1 MIKEEIKDIK
11 EDKITLRKFGL
22 TVGTVLLLVGIVLY
36 LTGKSSSVVFGGAGV
51 ILILFGLILPN
62 VLKPLN
68 KIWMILA
75 VILGWFMSRLILF
88 ILFYIVIT
96 PIGFFLRIAGKDF
109 LNLRTDK
116 NSDSYWEKREKRVKE
131 KIDYERQF

>member
-1 MIKEEIKDIK
+1 MLKEEIKNIK
-11 EDKITLRKFGL
+11 EDQTTLRKFGL

-36 LTGKSSSVVFGGAGV
+36 LTGKSSSVIFGGAGV
-51 ILILFGLILPN
+51 LLILFGLILPN
-62 VLKPLN
+62 ILKPLN
-68 KIWMILA
+68 KIWMTLA

-116 NSDSYWEKREKRVKE
+116 NSDSYWEKREKTVKE

>member
-1 MIKEEIKDIK
+1 MFKEEIKNIK
-11 EDKITLRKFGL
+11 EDKTTLRKFGL
-22 TVGTVLLLVGIVLY
+22 TIGTVLLLVGIVLY
-36 LTGKSSSVVFGGAGV
+36 LTGKSSSVVFGGVGV
-51 ILILFGLILPN
+51 LLILFGLILPN
-62 VLKPLN
+62 ILKPLN
-68 KIWMILA
+68 KIWMTLA

-116 NSDSYWEKREKRVKE
+116 NSDSYWEKREKTVNE

>member
-1 MIKEEIKDIK
+1 MFKEEIKNIK
-11 EDKITLRKFGL
+11 EDKTTLRKFGL

-51 ILILFGLILPN
+51 LLILFGLILPN
-62 VLKPLN
+62 ILKPLN
-68 KIWMILA
+68 KIWMTLA

-116 NSDSYWEKREKRVKE
+116 NSDSYWEKREKRDKE

>member
-1 MIKEEIKDIK
+1 MFKEEIKNIK
-11 EDKITLRKFGL
+11 EDKTTLRKFGL
-22 TVGTVLLLVGIVLY
+22 TVGTVLLIVAIVLY
-36 LTGKSSSVVFGGAGV
+36 LTGKSSSVIFGGAGV
-51 ILILFGLILPN
+51 LLILFGLILPN
-62 VLKPLN
+62 ILKPLN
-68 KIWMILA
+68 KIWMTLA

-96 PIGFFLRIAGKDF
+96 PIGFFLTIAGKDF

-116 NSDSYWEKREKRVKE
+116 NSNSYWEKREKRVKE

>member
-1 MIKEEIKDIK
+1 MFKEEIKNIK
-11 EDKITLRKFGL
+11 EDKTTLSKFGL
-22 TVGTVLLLVGIVLY
+22 TVGTVLLLIGIVLY

-51 ILILFGLILPN
+51 LLILFGLILPN
-62 VLKPLN
+62 ILKPLN

-109 LNLRTDK
+109 LNLRTNK

>member
-1 MIKEEIKDIK
+1 MFNEEIKNIK
-11 EDKITLRKFGL
+11 EDKTTLRKFGL
-22 TVGTVLLLVGIVLY
+22 TVGAVLLLVGIVLY

-51 ILILFGLILPN
+51 LLILFGLILPN
-62 VLKPLN
+62 ILKPLN
-68 KIWMILA
+68 KVWMTLA

-116 NSDSYWEKREKRVKE
+116 NSDSYWEKREKIVKE
-131 KIDYERQF
+131 KLDYERQF

>member
-1 MIKEEIKDIK
+1 MFKEEIKNIK
-11 EDKITLRKFGL
+11 EDNSTLRKFGL
-22 TVGTVLLLVGIVLY
+22 TVGTVLFAAGIVLY
-36 LTGKSSSVVFGGAGV
+36 LTGKSSSFVIGGIGV
-51 ILILFGLILPN
+51 LLILFGLILPSI
-62 VLKPLN
+62 LKPLN

-96 PIGFFLRIAGKDF
+96 PIGFFLKLMGKDF
-109 LNLRTDK
+109 LNRKIDN
-116 NSDSYWEKREKRVKE
+116 NSQTYWETREKKIKE

>member
-1 MIKEEIKDIK
+1 MFKEEIKNIK
-11 EDKITLRKFGL
+11 EDKTTLRKFGL

-36 LTGKSSSVVFGGAGV
+36 FAGKSSSVVFGGAGV
-51 ILILFGLILPN
+51 LLILFGLILPN
-62 VLKPLN
+62 ILKPLN
-68 KIWMILA
+68 KIWMTLA

>member
-1 MIKEEIKDIK
+1 MFKEEIKNIK
-11 EDKITLRKFGL
+11 EDKTTLRKFGL
-22 TVGTVLLLVGIVLY
+22 TVGTVLLLIGIVLY

-51 ILILFGLILPN
+51 LLILFGLILSN
-62 VLKPLN
+62 ILKPLN
-68 KIWMILA
+68 KIWMTLA

-96 PIGFFLRIAGKDF
+96 PIGFFLKIAGKDF

>member
-1 MIKEEIKDIK
+1 MFKDEINNIK
-11 EDKITLRKFGL
+11 EDKTTLRKFGL
-22 TVGTVLLLVGIVLY
+22 TVGAVLLLVGIVLY
-36 LTGKSSSVVFGGAGV
+36 LTGKSSSVVFGGVGV
-51 ILILFGLILPN
+51 LLILLGLILPN
-62 VLKPLN
+62 ILKPLN
-68 KIWMILA
+68 KIWMSLA

-109 LNLRTDK
+109 LNLRTGK
-116 NSDSYWEKREKRVKE
+116 NSESYWEKREKRVKE

>member
-1 MIKEEIKDIK
+1 
-11 EDKITLRKFGL
+11 
-22 TVGTVLLLVGIVLY
+22 
-36 LTGKSSSVVFGGAGV
+36 
-51 ILILFGLILPN
+51 
-62 VLKPLN
+62 
-68 KIWMILA
+68 
-75 VILGWFMSRLILF
+75 MSRLILF

-116 NSDSYWEKREKRVKE
+116 NSDSYWEKREKGVKE

>member
-1 MIKEEIKDIK
+1 MFKEEIKNIK
-11 EDKITLRKFGL
+11 EDKTTLRKFGT
-22 TVGTVLLLVGIVLY
+22 TVGTVLLIVGIVLY
-36 LTGKSSSVVFGGAGV
+36 LTGKSSSVIFGGAGV
-51 ILILFGLILPN
+51 LLILFGLILPN
-62 VLKPLN
+62 ILKQLN
-68 KIWMILA
+68 KIWMTMA

>member
-1 MIKEEIKDIK
+1 MFKEEIKNIK
-11 EDKITLRKFGL
+11 EDKTTLRKFGL

-36 LTGKSSSVVFGGAGV
+36 LTGKSSSVVLGGAGV
-51 ILILFGLILPN
+51 FLMLFGLILPN
-62 VLKPLN
+62 ILKPLN
-68 KIWMILA
+68 KVWMTLA

-116 NSDSYWEKREKRVKE
+116 NSDSYWEKREKTVRE

>member
-1 MIKEEIKDIK
+1 MLKEEIKNIK
-11 EDKITLRKFGL
+11 EDKTTLRKFGL

-51 ILILFGLILPN
+51 LLILFGLILPN
-62 VLKPLN
+62 ILKPLN
-68 KIWMILA
+68 KVWMTLA

-116 NSDSYWEKREKRVKE
+116 NSDSYWEKREKIVKE
-131 KIDYERQF
+131 KKANS

>member
-1 MIKEEIKDIK
+1 MFKEEIKNIK
-11 EDKITLRKFGL
+11 EDKTTLRKFGL
-22 TVGTVLLLVGIVLY
+22 TVGAVLLLVGIVLY
-36 LTGKSSSVVFGGAGV
+36 LTGKSSSVVFLGAGV
-51 ILILFGLILPN
+51 LLILLGLILPN
-62 VLKPLN
+62 ILKPLN
-68 KIWMILA
+68 KIWMSLA

-116 NSDSYWEKREKRVKE
+116 NSDSYWEKREK
-131 KIDYERQF
+131 

>member
-1 MIKEEIKDIK
+1 MFKEEIKNIK
-11 EDKITLRKFGL
+11 EDKTTLRKFGL
-22 TVGTVLLLVGIVLY
+22 TVGAVLLLVGIVLY
-36 LTGKSSSVVFGGAGV
+36 LTDKSSSVVFGGAGV
-51 ILILFGLILPN
+51 LLILFGLILPN
-62 VLKPLN
+62 ILKPLN
-68 KIWMILA
+68 KVWMTLA

>member
-1 MIKEEIKDIK
+1 MFKEEIKNIK
-11 EDKITLRKFGL
+11 EDNTTLRKFGL
-22 TVGTVLLLVGIVLY
+22 TVGTVLLLIGIVLY

-51 ILILFGLILPN
+51 LLIWFGLILSN
-62 VLKPLN
+62 ILKPLN
-68 KIWMILA
+68 KIWMTLA

-116 NSDSYWEKREKRVKE
+116 NSDSYWEKREKTVKE

>member
-1 MIKEEIKDIK
+1 LVPSYNIK
-11 EDKITLRKFGL
+11 EDKTTLRKFGT

-36 LTGKSSSVVFGGAGV
+36 LTGKSSAVVFGGTGV
-51 ILILFGLILPN
+51 LLILFGLILPN
-62 VLKPLN
+62 ILKPLN
-68 KIWMILA
+68 KIWMTLA

>member
-1 MIKEEIKDIK
+1 MLKEEIKNIN
-11 EDKITLRKFGL
+11 EDKTTLRKFGT

-36 LTGKSSSVVFGGAGV
+36 LTGKSSSVIFGGTGV
-51 ILILFGLILPN
+51 LLILVGLILPN
-62 VLKPLN
+62 ILKPLN
-68 KIWMILA
+68 KIWITLA
-75 VILGWFMSRLILF
+75 VILVWFMSRIILF

-116 NSDSYWEKREKRVKE
+116 NSDSYWEKREKRDKE

>member
-1 MIKEEIKDIK
+1 MFKEEIKNIK
-11 EDKITLRKFGL
+11 EDKTTLRKFGL
-22 TVGTVLLLVGIVLY
+22 TVGAVLLLVGIVLY

-51 ILILFGLILPN
+51 LLILFGLILPN
-62 VLKPLN
+62 ILKPLN
-68 KIWMILA
+68 KIWMTLA
-75 VILGWFMSRLILF
+75 VILGWFRSRLILF

-116 NSDSYWEKREKRVKE
+116 NSDSYWEKREKTVKE

>member
-1 MIKEEIKDIK
+1 MFKEEIKNIT
-11 EDKITLRKFGL
+11 EDKTTLRKFGL

-51 ILILFGLILPN
+51 LLILFGLILPN
-62 VLKPLN
+62 ILKPLN

-116 NSDSYWEKREKRVKE
+116 NSDSFWENREKRVKE